1 MIQIGKKWSLIII
14 ILSII
19 VGCNSKGSETEAQDK
34 LGEKQSITISW
45 PQDIG
50 ELNPHAYSPNQMF
63 AQNLVYEPLVTY
75 GTDGSVQPHLAEDWT
90 ISEDGREYTFL
101 LRENVL
107 FSDGTLFTAEVAKRN
122 LDLVIAQKDNHNW
135 LELVNQLEEVI
146 AEDDYTLVLK
156 LKNPYYPM
164 LQELAL
170 VRPVRF
176 MGENGFAEG
185 GTDFITPIGTGPWVL
200 KEYRKNEMALFERN
214 EAYWGEKPK
223 LEELIIKVI
232 PDGESRVIAF
242 ENGEID
248 LIYGNGL
255 ISLDSYKFLRDSGQ
269 YQIGQS
275 DPIGTRAIVI
285 NSNRGTTTDVNVR
298 QAIIH
303 GINTKNIVSELFYGT
318 ETVAETLFATN
329 VPYSDV
335 GLIPYEYNVEKAIK
349 LLEES
354 GWYISED
361 SSFRTKEGSTLQV
374 ELSFDYSNQIQKSI
388 AELMQGE
395 LRQIGIDLVLVGEES
410 QSYYERQKTG
420 KFNMTFNDTWGAP
433 YDPHSFV
440 SSMRTPSHAD
450 FMAQLG
456 LEMKPEID
464 KKISEVLITTDEVKR
479 QEIYNFILKTLHEQA
494 IYLPISY
501 TTNIAIYHDHVNNV
515 EFSPVQYEF
524 LLEQVEIK

>member
-1 MIQIGKKWSLIII
+1 MIQIWKKWSLIIVT
-14 ILSII
+14 LSLIA
-19 VGCNSKGSETEAQDK
+19 GCNSKFSETEFHGK
-34 LGEKQSITISW
+34 TEKKQSITISW

-63 AQNLVYEPLVTY
+63 AQNLVYESLVTY
-75 GTDGSVQPHLAEDWT
+75 GLDGSIQPHLAVDWT
-90 ISEDGREYTFL
+90 ISADGREYTFK

-107 FSDGTLFTAEVAKRN
+107 FSDGTLFTAKVAKKN
-122 LDLVIAQKDNHNW
+122 LDLVIGQKENHNW

-146 AEDDYTLVLK
+146 AEDDYTLVLR

-176 MGENGFAEG
+176 LGEKGFVEG
-185 GTDFITPIGTGPWVL
+185 STKFRQPIGTGPWVL
-200 KEYRKNEMALFERN
+200 TEYRKNELAVFERN

-255 ISLDSYKFLRDSGQ
+255 ISLDSYKFLSDTGQ
-269 YQIGQS
+269 YKIGQS
-275 DPIGTRAIVI
+275 EPMGTRTIAI
-285 NSNRGTTTDVNVR
+285 NSNRGATTDINVR

-303 GINTKNIVSELFYGT
+303 GINTKSIVSELFYGT
-318 ETVAETLFATN
+318 EPVAETLFATN
-329 VPYSDV
+329 VPYSNV
-335 GLIPYEYNVEKAIK
+335 GLIPYEYNVEKAKK

-354 GWYISED
+354 GWDILEG
-361 SSFRTKEGSTLQV
+361 SSFRTKAGSTLQV

-410 QSYYERQKTG
+410 QSYYERQKMG
-420 KFNMTFNDTWGAP
+420 EFDMTFNDTWGAP

-450 FMAQLG
+450 YMAQLG
-456 LEMKPEID
+456 LKMKPEID

-479 QEIYNFILKTLHEQA
+479 QELYNFIFKTLHEQA

-501 TTNIAIYHDHVNNV
+501 KTNLAIYHNHVNNV
-515 EFSPVQYEF
+515 KFSPVQYEF
-524 LLEQVEIK
+524 LLEEVEID